1 MSPEPYFLTAFAV
14 TLFAMGALAVYGG
27 RHARSAA
34 DFTLAGRA
42 CGPWSVAG
50 AIMGTLVGGAST
62 IGTAQIAFLFGLS
75 GWWFTLGAGLSC
87 LFMGIFLTGPLRDAE
102 VETIPQFISSRYG
115 ERARVAASLFSSA
128 GMFVHIVA
136 QVLAGGAILAALFG
150 LSPAAAALACFA
162 LIALAVVWGGM
173 KGAGPFGLAK
183 LFLLYLTMTGAGLLA
198 WGFLGGWD
206 GVRAAFPREPWLS
219 LFGYGVGAGVN
230 DLLSMLVGVVSTQ
243 TYLQAVFAARDR
255 RAART
260 GAFLSAVLIPPLGLF
275 GVAVGLHMRQVAPQ
289 IESVQALPAFLHLY
303 FPPALAGA
311 AFATLL
317 LAAVGTAAG
326 LTLGVTTTL
335 RLDILARKPSRRLSE
350 LALYRVLTLGVLAT
364 ALLLVLGNL
373 GSAIIAWSFLS
384 MGLRGATLF
393 LPLMAAI
400 FLHEAIPR
408 RAVTLSIFIAP
419 TCVLAAGLIGGPGFA
434 SLYYGLGASLVIILG
449 GRMLWGK
456 DAEL

>member
-1 MSPEPYFLTAFAV
+1 MSFPPSFAVAFAL
-14 TLFAMGALAVYGG
+14 TILAMGALAFFG
-27 RHARSAA
+27 ARATNAA
-34 DFTLAGRA
+34 DFTLGGRA
-42 CGPWSVAG
+42 CGAWSVAG

-87 LFMGIFLTGPLRDAE
+87 LFMGLFLTGPLRDAQ
-102 VETIPQFISSRYG
+102 VETIPQFIAGRYG
-115 ERARVAASLFSSA
+115 EGARSAASLFSSA

-136 QVLAGGAILAALFG
+136 QVLAGGAILTALFG
-150 LSPAAAALACFA
+150 FSAATAAIVCFA
-162 LIALAVVWGGM
+162 LIALAVVGGGM

-183 LFLLYLTMTGAGLLA
+183 LLLLYLTMAGAGIGA
-198 WGFLGGWD
+198 WVLLGGWE
-206 GVRAAFPREPWLS
+206 GVRALPREPWLS
-219 LFGYGVGAGVN
+219 LFGYGTAAGIN

-260 GAFLSAVLIPPLGLF
+260 GAFLSALLIPPLGLF
-275 GVAVGLHMRQVAPQ
+275 GVAVGVHMRQVAPQ

-303 FPPALAGA
+303 FPPVLAGA

-326 LTLGVTTTL
+326 LALGVTTTL
-335 RLDILARKPSRRLSE
+335 RLDVMARLRPGRLSE
-350 LALYRVLTLGVLAT
+350 LALYRMLTLAVLAA

-400 FLHEAIPR
+400 FLREAIPR

-419 TCVLAAGLIGGPGFA
+419 ACVLAAGLIGGPGFA
-434 SLYYGLGASLVIILG
+434 SLYFGLGASLMIILG
-449 GRMLWGK
+449 GRLLWGR
-456 DAEL
+456 DEGV